1 MTASSPTG
9 PIVLVGLS
17 GAGKTVVG
25 AILAR
30 RLGWAFLDLDEE
42 VERVEGRSIA
52 EIFAMDGEAAFRDR
66 EAMVTR
72 GARVDG
78 STVVSTGGGW
88 MGRPALRDTWPG
100 AVRVWLRVE
109 PESAVRRLAQ
119 LASTRPLLA
128 GPDPEV
134 ALQKLLVERL
144 HSYRLAEIA
153 IRTDGLSPEAVAE
166 AILNEF
172 VPAGSDPA
180 AP

>member
-1 MTASSPTG
+1 MIPSSPAG

-17 GAGKTVVG
+17 GAGKTAVG

-30 RLGWAFLDLDEE
+30 RLGWAFLDLDAE
-42 VERVEGRSIA
+42 VERLEGRTIA
-52 EIFAMDGEAAFRDR
+52 EIFAADGEAAFRDR
-66 EAMVTR
+66 EAFVTR
-72 GARVDG
+72 RARVDG

-88 MGRPALRDTWPG
+88 MSRPDLRDSWPG

-109 PESAVRRLAQ
+109 PGSAVARLARQ
-119 LASTRPLLA
+119 RSTRPLLA
-128 GPDPEV
+128 GPDPV
-134 ALQKLLVERL
+134 AALQTLLDTRV

-166 AILNEF
+166 AILDEF